1 MKIPTISAE
10 MKFSSHVLVNIVH
23 VGPRS
28 PQLSEE
34 NLRLIDFITFNS
46 RLLLKSAFLYQQ
58 PKFYGQ
64 I

>member
-10 MKFSSHVLVNIVH
+10 NEILGNIVH
-23 VGPRS
+23 VAPRS
-28 PQLSEE
+28 LQLWEE

-46 RLLLKSAFLYQQ
+46 RIKLKSAVLYQQ